1 MVTGGFV
8 MKEKRWQD
16 WLNLL
21 IGLWLFVSPWVLGFA
36 GSEISASWNA
46 WILGAAIL
54 VFSAI
59 AVSLPQAWE
68 EVINILL
75 GIWMVI
81 SSWVIGVT
89 NRAVETNA
97 VIVGLLVILFAAWA
111 IAMNRDWRNKAPTV
125 S

>member
-1 MVTGGFV
+1 MN
-8 MKEKRWQD
+8 ERRWQD

-21 IGLWLFVSPWVLGFA
+21 IGIWLFISPWVIGFA
-36 GSEISASWNA
+36 TTDYHASWNA
-46 WILGAAIL
+46 WILGVAIV

-59 AVSLPQAWE
+59 AVSMPKAWE

-81 SSWVIGVT
+81 SSWVLGVAT
-89 NRAVETNA
+89 RAAETNA

-111 IAMNRDWRNKAPTV
+111 MAMTRGLRHETPIAE
-125 S
+125 

>member
-1 MVTGGFV
+1 MRA
-8 MKEKRWQD
+8 KRWQD

-21 IGLWLFVSPWVLGFA
+21 IGIWLFVSPWVLGFA
-36 GSEISASWNA
+36 GSGGADWNA
-46 WILGAAIL
+46 WILGVAIV

-81 SSWVIGVT
+81 SSWVIGVASRT
-89 NRAVETNA
+89 VETNA

-111 IAMNRDWRNKAPTV
+111 MAMNREWHRKTPIAQ
-125 S
+125 

>member
-1 MVTGGFV
+1 
-8 MKEKRWQD
+8 
-16 WLNLL
+16 
-21 IGLWLFVSPWVLGFA
+21 
-36 GSEISASWNA
+36 
-46 WILGAAIL
+46 
-54 VFSAI
+54 
-59 AVSLPQAWE
+59 
-68 EVINILL
+68 
-75 GIWMVI
+75 MVI

>member
-1 MVTGGFV
+1 MRQ
-8 MKEKRWQD
+8 KRWQD

-21 IGLWLFVSPWVLGFA
+21 IGIWLFISPWVMGFA
-36 GSEISASWNA
+36 GSGTGADWNA
-46 WILGAAIL
+46 WIIGVAIV

-89 NRAVETNA
+89 SRAVETNF

-111 IAMNRDWRNKAPTV
+111 MAMNRNWQRRTPIAE
-125 S
+125 